1 MDIDMR
7 CSTQIYLIAIITM
20 ITSYQAW
27 SKYTGSSRSA
37 SKHYGLQTLALGLGK
52 LK

>member
-1 MDIDMR
+1 MR
-7 CSTQIYLIAIITM
+7 SSTTA
-20 ITSYQAW
+20 
-27 SKYTGSSRSA
+27 KDFHRSSRSA